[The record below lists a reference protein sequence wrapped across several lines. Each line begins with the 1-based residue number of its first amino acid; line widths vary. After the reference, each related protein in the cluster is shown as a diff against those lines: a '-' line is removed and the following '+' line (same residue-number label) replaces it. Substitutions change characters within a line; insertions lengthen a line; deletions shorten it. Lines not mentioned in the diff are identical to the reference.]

1 MWAVW
6 LMLGGEAPTGSNM
19 SAVCVSSSTAIRD
32 ACKRAAFLVDGLL
45 PAQTGTVVL
54 AYHRVGG
61 RTSSPVDMPTSMFE
75 RQMAHLR
82 ALGSVLPIDV
92 GLRRLVADS
101 ARPGSAPRSF
111 DGDIVLTFDDGTADF
126 ADEVMPHL
134 LENDLPATIY
144 VATSHVDDQVE
155 FPGGAKP
162 LSWNAL
168 RDCVSTGLVT
178 VGAHT
183 HTHALLDRCDPMTI
197 DTELDICNDRIAT
210 ELGIEPQHFAYP
222 KAIAGNPYAE
232 RAVRRRYRSAAVAG
246 TRTNRPGAT
255 NPWHLR
261 RSPIQN
267 ADEWPGFLRKLEGGM
282 RVEDDVRSLINTVRY
297 RRRTS

>member
-1 MWAVW
+1 
-6 LMLGGEAPTGSNM
+6 MLGSEAPTGSNM
-19 SAVCVSSSTAIRD
+19 SIVRDSRSSTIRG
-32 ACKRAAFLVDGLL
+32 AWKRAAFLVDGLL

-61 RTSSPVDMPTSMFE
+61 RTVSPVDMPTSMFE

-92 GLRRLVADS
+92 GLRRLVADPG
-101 ARPGSAPRSF
+101 RPGRTSKPF
-111 DGDIVLTFDDGTADF
+111 EGDIVLTFDDGTADF
-126 ADEVMPHL
+126 ADEVMPQLIEH
-134 LENDLPATIY
+134 DLPATIY
-144 VATSHVDDQVE
+144 VATSHIDDQVE

-197 DTELDICNDRIAT
+197 DLELDVCNDRIAT
-210 ELGIEPQHFAYP
+210 ELGIEPAHFAYP

-246 TRTNRPGAT
+246 TRINRPGAT

-267 ADEWPGFLRKLEGGM
+267 ADKWPGFLRKVEGGM
-282 RVEDDVRSLINTVRY
+282 RTEDDVRRLINTVRY
-297 RRRTS
+297 RGKTS